1 MLTSYPRSKRSKL
14 KPRSK
19 RDYII
24 CVIKRVFL
32 VTASLWVVSVLILR
46 FVNPPITP
54 LISIR
59 AVEYLLNDKPML
71 RGWSWLP
78 LNKIPLQVQQAVVAA
93 EDARFMEHWGVDLS
107 AVGAALEDSDA
118 RMKPRG
124 ASTITMQTVKNVF
137 LWPGRSYIRK
147 VIEGVMAPL
156 AEVVW
161 GKRRTLEIY
170 LNVIEWGEG
179 IYGIEAAAQ
188 HYFNCSA
195 QQLTLEQSAAL
206 AAILPAPRR
215 LSPKRLSSVSQRRF
229 YRIVKEARAV
239 PLPVSFTRVQR

>member
-1 MLTSYPRSKRSKL
+1 
-14 KPRSK
+14 
-19 RDYII
+19 
-24 CVIKRVFL
+24 
-32 VTASLWVVSVLILR
+32 
-46 FVNPPITP
+46 
-54 LISIR
+54 
-59 AVEYLLNDKPML
+59 
-71 RGWSWLP
+71 
-78 LNKIPLQVQQAVVAA
+78 
-93 EDARFMEHWGVDLS
+93 
-107 AVGAALEDSDA
+107 
-118 RMKPRG
+118 
-124 ASTITMQTVKNVF
+124 
-137 LWPGRSYIRK
+137 
-147 VIEGVMAPL
+147 MAPL

-188 HYFNCSA
+188 HYFNRSA

-239 PLPVSFTRVQR
+239 PLPVTLTRVQR